1 MNFAFV
7 VVVIA
12 AVSGLA
18 SNLLLRPI
26 APDAGPALALALMAV
41 ALLGAAWSRG
51 WSRGKKPASKPSAAE
66 SLQGAAGES
75 ISPA

>member
-18 SNLLLRPI
+18 SDLALRAI
-26 APDAGPALALALMAV
+26 APHAGPALALALMAV
-41 ALLGAAWSRG
+41 ALLGAAWVRG
-51 WSRGKKPASKPSAAE
+51 RRPSPKPAPRPASE
-66 SLQGAAGES
+66 SLT
-75 ISPA
+75 PA